1 MLIKNKYDKIFIVW
15 LLRYLR
21 FKFENFELDVDIEN
35 YK

>member
-1 MLIKNKYDKIFIVW
+1 MLIKNEYDEIFIVR
-15 LLRYLR
+15 LLRYLK

>member
-1 MLIKNKYDKIFIVW
+1 MLIKNEYDKIFIVW
-15 LLRYLR
+15 LLWYLR

>member
-1 MLIKNKYDKIFIVW
+1 MLIKNEYDKIFIV
-15 LLRYLR
+15 LLLWYLR